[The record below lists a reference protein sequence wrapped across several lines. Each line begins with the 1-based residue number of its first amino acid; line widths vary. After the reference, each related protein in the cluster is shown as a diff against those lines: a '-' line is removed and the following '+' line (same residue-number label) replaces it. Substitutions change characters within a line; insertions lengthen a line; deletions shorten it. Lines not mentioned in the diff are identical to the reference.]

1 MRAVSPLFRG
11 ALVTAGDNA
20 ARPDFYTVGGA
31 LNPREPSYVERS
43 ADNELL
49 EAALGGRYCYILTPR
64 QMGKSSLMVRCANAI
79 RERGARSA
87 IVDLT
92 SIGASDTTAE
102 AWYIGQVKRVAEQLT
117 LGTDYLEWWR
127 SRRQFS
133 IVQRF
138 TDFMGGVVLT
148 LTAPKR
154 VVVFIDEI
162 DTTLSLPGYGDDYFA
177 AIRSLYN
184 ARASDARLER
194 LSFVLLGVAS
204 PSDLIPDPQ
213 RTPFNIGT
221 RIQLTDFSLAE
232 AGIFAKAL
240 AAEALVAEEL
250 LRHVFVWTSGHPY
263 LTQKVCA
270 AIARRWNDGSQSSDI
285 QGFVS
290 KVVWELFLS
299 DAGKNTDGNLQF
311 VRQWVLGTDAAPRVL
326 ELYRSIRDGAVVV
339 DSELDPMRMRLK
351 LSGLVKA
358 SEGGRLRARNAIYEH
373 VFDDDWVGNALSEL
387 RRRGEARPLVS
398 VERERRPV
406 GKDDEGIALRLV
418 MEAVEALVTAQRTDQ
433 AINLLRQ
440 AQEQYPHDLAVTRQ
454 LGDLLLRQRELTG
467 AVEAYTR
474 VAESY
479 SVNGPP
485 LPAIAMWQKIRRLD
499 PAAIRPCMQL
509 GELYAR
515 QGLLTD
521 AAREYRAAAEAF
533 LMKGEAA
540 EAIGA
545 FRRIVEVTP
554 SDLEVRDR
562 LAGLLAKQN
571 EQEEAIREYMAIATA
586 LEGSGRLEQAI
597 EVLGKGLQVD
607 GNHRECREAT
617 ARVQRAMRNR
627 QR

>member
-1 MRAVSPLFRG
+1 
-11 ALVTAGDNA
+11 VTAEDNA
-20 ARPDFYTVGGA
+20 PRPDFYTVGGA
-31 LNPREPSYVERS
+31 LNPREPSYVARV
-43 ADNELL
+43 ADGELL
-49 EAALGGRYCYILTPR
+49 EAALAGRYCYILTPR

-92 SIGASDTTAE
+92 SIGASETSAE

-133 IVQRF
+133 AVQRF
-138 TDFMGGVVLT
+138 TDFMGGVMLP

-162 DTTLSLPGYGDDYFA
+162 DTTLSLPGFGDDYFA

-184 ARASDARLER
+184 ARATDARLER

-204 PSDLIPDPQ
+204 PSDLISDAQ

-232 AGIFAKAL
+232 AGVFARGL
-240 AAEALVAEEL
+240 APDPLAAEEL

-270 AIARRWNDGSQSSDI
+270 AIARRLNDESPTSDI

-299 DAGKNTDGNLQF
+299 DTGKNTDGNLQF

-326 ELYRSIRDGAVVV
+326 ELYRSICGGAVVV
-339 DSELDPMRMRLK
+339 DSELDPIRMRLK

-358 SEGGRLRARNAIYEH
+358 VEGGRLRARNSIYER
-373 VFDDDWVGNALSEL
+373 VFDDDWVGNALSER
-387 RRRGEARPLVS
+387 RRRGEVRLAPPAD
-398 VERERRPV
+398 RERRPV
-406 GKDDEGIALRLV
+406 ARDDEAVALRLI
-418 MEAVEALVTAQRTDQ
+418 MDAVDALVGARQHDQ
-433 AINLLRQ
+433 ALALLKQ
-440 AQEQYPHDLAVTRQ
+440 AQEQYPHDLAVTRL
-454 LGDLLLRQRELTG
+454 LGDLFLRRRQLTE
-467 AVEAYTR
+467 AVDAYVR

-479 SVNGPP
+479 ALNGLP
-485 LPAIAMWQKIRRLD
+485 LPAIAMWKKIRRLD
-499 PAAIRPCMQL
+499 RDATRPCMRL

-515 QGLLTD
+515 QGLAAD
-521 AAREYRAAAEAF
+521 AASEYRTAAESF
-533 LMKGEAA
+533 LEKGDAA
-540 EAIGA
+540 GA
-545 FRRIVEVTP
+545 VGAYRRIVEVTP
-554 SDLEVRDR
+554 SDLEARDR

-571 EQEEAIREYMAIATA
+571 EGEGAIREYMAIATA
-586 LEGSGRLEQAI
+586 LEEAGRFEQAL
-597 EVLGKGLQVD
+597 EVLGKGLQID
-607 GNHRECREAT
+607 GEHRESREAV
-617 ARVQRAMRNR
+617 ARLQRAIHGRPR
-627 QR
+627 